1 MPVKYKIIFDDI
13 QALFSLFLQSL
24 KEQELTD
31 AVKYVSRSPDIIES
45 IRSSLRYQPSKVSVI
60 FINYIRP
67 CKVNLLF
74 LVPAR
79 TYIKP
84 PVSSFDINHSGAWSR
99 R

>member
-45 IRSSLRYQPSKVSVI
+45 IRSSLRYQPSKVSII
-60 FINYIRP
+60 FVNYIMIEP
-67 CKVNLLF
+67 HPTCILDTLMH
-74 LVPAR
+74 LSM
-79 TYIKP
+79 
-84 PVSSFDINHSGAWSR
+84 SSPTTPHRGEGGGRVGI
-99 R
+99 